1 MAPTPRATLALAAL
15 LSAAACRP
23 QAARVE
29 TEPSTLRFGVRGQ
42 TAKVHASPIAR
53 NGTKVPDQV
62 CRWSS
67 TDEKV
72 ATVSGPHNDAT
83 VTAVGPGNA
92 AIVCAIGDLRA
103 EVPVQV
109 RVVARVA
116 VKPERADLKVTDEPA
131 PFPLEVAA
139 FDDSGAPVLGR
150 VALSRCADESV
161 CRGDGRGQLWA
172 VAAGKT
178 TAFVEVEGSK
188 SGEIAVSVVDART
201 AAGKPQRVTG
211 NPMEAIER
219 EVRKREA
226 EERKAAEKA
235 GQKK

>member
-1 MAPTPRATLALAAL
+1 MAPTARALLALAA

-42 TAKVHASPIAR
+42 TAKIHASPIAR
-53 NGTKVPDQV
+53 NGAKVPDQV

-83 VTAVGPGNA
+83 VTAVGPGSA

-109 RVVARVA
+109 RVVAKVT
-116 VKPERADLKVTDEPA
+116 VKPDRADLKVTDEPA

-139 FDDSGAPVLGR
+139 FDDAGAPVLGR
-150 VALSRCADESV
+150 VALSRCADENV
-161 CRGDGRGQLWA
+161 CRGDGRAQLWG

-178 TAFVEVEGSK
+178 TAFVEVEGAR

-235 GQKK
+235 AQPK